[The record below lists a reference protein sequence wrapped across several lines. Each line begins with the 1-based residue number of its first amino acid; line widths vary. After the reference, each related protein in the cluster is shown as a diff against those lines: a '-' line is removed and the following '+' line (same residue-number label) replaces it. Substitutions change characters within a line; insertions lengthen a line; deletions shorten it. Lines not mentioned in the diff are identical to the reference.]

1 MTCVILTLPY
11 QIRVTSEA
19 RNSLQLNPGAILLDH
34 GVSTISQSHP
44 AQSEPSSKSSISKL
58 FSISVNLCRSLSE
71 SIIRAAP
78 PSAMAPDKG
87 LVCPLDAIK
96 TFLTAHLTRFT
107 IWVNHFF
114 LFSWP
119 ASLLLFQRLY
129 FIPFSF
135 VSSRTVTLLC
145 RDESFLTAENW
156 DLLHSQQVTL
166 LRLYY
171 LSSDAR
177 QSRFFL

>member
-58 FSISVNLCRSLSE
+58 FSISVNLCRSLSK

-78 PSAMAPDKG
+78 PSAMAPDSG

-96 TFLTAHLTRFT
+96 TFLTAHLTRST
-107 IWVNHFF
+107 ILINHFV
-114 LFSWP
+114 P
-119 ASLLLFQRLY
+119 
-129 FIPFSF
+129 
-135 VSSRTVTLLC
+135 LLC
-145 RDESFLTAENW
+145 YPLNCFFQTGI
-156 DLLHSQQVTL
+156 HHTL
-166 LRLYY
+166 FFC
-171 LSSDAR
+171 SIT
-177 QSRFFL
+177 QS